1 MNLKKIISVFCAAA
15 AVNFAAPL
23 NIVPKD
29 ISCISASAAETQTL
43 TFNAIGQTSQI
54 TLSGTDE
61 TPTWYSD
68 NTNVA
73 TVDQNGKVTSVGE
86 GTCKAYAVFSNQ
98 VLECIVKVEIPEE
111 QKEFVIGEIT
121 LTNDKPAVELS
132 LSEIDMK
139 DAVWQSSDTNV
150 ATVDQN
156 GKITAVNSGKC
167 TVFFELDG
175 KKYIVN
181 VTSSYSPQ
189 TTQPPVTEV
198 ILGTLN
204 LNNTNP
210 SAAITLSGVP
220 DGTTV
225 VWSSD
230 NENVAKVDQSG
241 KVTAV
246 SSGSCKIIAL
256 IDGVKYI
263 TNVSSSYD
271 PSSIP
276 TKPTDVF
283 LNNMELSNDSPS
295 GTITLSGV
303 DEGTVITWVS
313 SDENVAVV
321 DQNGKVTAVG
331 SGTCRIIAVIDGVNY
346 YMNVTSTYV
355 PVEDIA
361 ITADSDVIEKV
372 GDTLKL
378 ELINTDKSA
387 EWISTNVNVLTV
399 DSNGLVTATGVGTA
413 NIIAKVD
420 NKVMT
425 ITITV
430 KNQAGSETNY
440 GDADLDGNVSIND
453 AVKIMSHVSNSSS
466 YPLTAQALDNADVY
480 SRGDGISNMDALAIQ
495 KYLAEIIKSLPES

>member
-1 MNLKKIISVFCAAA
+1 MNFKKIVSVLCAAA
-15 AVNFAAPL
+15 AINFAAPL
-23 NIVPKD
+23 NIVPDKL
-29 ISCISASAAETQTL
+29 SCISASAAETQTL

-86 GTCKAYAVFSNQ
+86 GTCKVYAVFSNQ

-121 LTNDKPAVELS
+121 LTNDNPAVELS
-132 LSEIDMK
+132 LGDIDMSG
-139 DAVWQSSDTNV
+139 AVWQSSNINI
-150 ATVDQN
+150 ATVDQK
-156 GKITAVNSGKC
+156 GKVTAVNSGNC
-167 TVFFELDG
+167 TVFFELNG

-181 VTSSYSPQ
+181 VTSTYSPQ
-189 TTQPPVTEV
+189 TTKPPITEV
-198 ILGTLN
+198 ILGSLN

-220 DGTTV
+220 EGTV
-225 VWSSD
+225 VSWSSD
-230 NENVAKVDQSG
+230 NENIAKVDHNG

-246 SSGSCKIIAL
+246 SSGVCKIIAL

-271 PSSIP
+271 PSAVP

-303 DEGTVITWVS
+303 DEGTVITWKS
-313 SDENVAVV
+313 SNENVAVV

-355 PVEDIA
+355 PVKDIA

-387 EWISTNVNVLTV
+387 EWISTDVNVITV
-399 DSNGLVTATGVGTA
+399 DGNGLVTATGVGKA
-413 NIIAKVD
+413 DIIAKVD
-420 NKVMT
+420 NKVLT

-430 KNQAGSETNY
+430 KEQAGCETVY
-440 GDADLDGNVSIND
+440 GDADLDGEVTIND
-453 AVKIMSHVSNSSS
+453 AVKIMSHVSNSNS
-466 YPLTAQALDNADVY
+466 YPLNAQALDNADVY

-495 KYLAEIIKSLPES
+495 KSLAEIIKSLPES